1 MKITSAEFI
10 RSVTTPQALPKD
22 GLPEIAFVGRS
33 NVGKS
38 SLLNLLM
45 QRKLAHTSATP
56 GKTRQLNFFLINRK
70 FYFVDLPGYGYAKT
84 SKSLQEE
91 WRELLEWY
99 LKARVQLKLVLL
111 LIDARHVTMENDKQ
125 MQEFL
130 AFYGRRYALVR
141 TKIDKLSQAELAEAR
156 RKSEAFFQA
165 TTLRQMSLPQSA
177 LVRENCLAKSN
188 PILKSK

>member
-56 GKTRQLNFFLINRK
+56 GKTRQLNFFLINRR

-156 RKSEAFFQA
+156 RKSEAFFSGYDFTADVSA
-165 TTLRQMSLPQSA
+165 TKRIGQ
-177 LVRENCLAKSN
+177 REL
-188 PILKSK
+188 LSKIKPYLEV

>member
-1 MKITSAEFI
+1 MNITSAEFI

-56 GKTRQLNFFLINRK
+56 GKTRELNFFLINRK

-99 LKARVQLKLVLL
+99 LKAREQLKLVLL

-130 AFYGRRYALVR
+130 AFYGRRYALIR
-141 TKIDKLSQAELAEAR
+141 TKIDKLSQTELAEAR
-156 RKSEAFFQA
+156 RQSEAFFSGYDFTADVSA
-165 TTLRQMSLPQSA
+165 TKRLGQ
-177 LVRENCLAKSN
+177 RELLSK
-188 PILKSK
+188 LKPYLEV